1 MMPYVGYFA
10 SGSASSRSASLRRP
24 AIVPSRFFNCSSS
37 VIVFPFDHRIG
48 YPFYLF
54 CEAALQ
60 RPRAGET
67 EVPLCEERVGA
78 RSTDI
83 AALARKVAD
92 VDPAAHG
99 LFDRL
104 KRVVHRRDVLDA
116 DVVRPLRKLDQAGL
130 DRGGD
135 GVVDERE
142 VASLPTVAVE
152 VHLFS
157 SERRSDEPRE
167 CHVGSLPW
175 TVDGEVP

>member
-99 LFDRL
+99 LFERL
-104 KRVVHRRDVLDA
+104 KRVVHRCDVLA
-116 DVVRPLRKLDQAGL
+116 A
-130 DRGGD
+130 
-135 GVVDERE
+135 
-142 VASLPTVAVE
+142 AVE